1 MTAGD
6 GVGIIKCE
14 RMEYT
19 NLSPIQSYG
28 TNRNLGGVTTVYVI
42 ADIQVTDDSWVPD
55 YATNVHDIVHKHG
68 GKYLSRSGN
77 ITNVEGE
84 SPESTLIALI
94 EFPTMEAVQAF
105 ASSPEYA
112 PYGEARQAG
121 SVSRFRVI
129 DDTDLAGAI
138 PYLPKG

>member
-28 TNRNLGGVTTVYVI
+28 ANRNLGGVITVYVI

-94 EFPTMEAVQAF
+94 EFPTMEALQAF

-112 PYGEARQAG
+112 PYIEARQAG
-121 SVSRFRVI
+121 SVSRLRVI

>member
-1 MTAGD
+1 MIAGD
-6 GVGIIKCE
+6 EVGIIRYE
-14 RMEYT
+14 RVEHSRK
-19 NLSPIQSYG
+19 SPIQSYG
-28 TNRNLGGVTTVYVI
+28 RNRNRGGVMTVYII
-42 ADIQVTDDSWVPD
+42 ADIQVTDDGWVPD

-84 SPESTLIALI
+84 TPESTLIALI

-112 PYGEARQAG
+112 PYIEARQAG
-121 SVSRFRVI
+121 SVSRLRVI